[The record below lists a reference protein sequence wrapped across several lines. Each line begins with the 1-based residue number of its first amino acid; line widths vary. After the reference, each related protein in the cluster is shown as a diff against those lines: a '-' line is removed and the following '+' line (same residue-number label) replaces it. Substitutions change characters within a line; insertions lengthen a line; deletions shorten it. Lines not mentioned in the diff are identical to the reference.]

1 MTTSSTTRGELA
13 KPQSGT
19 FFVPPAM
26 DGVPSVSD
34 AASCDHTSAPSPAS
48 SAFRIP
54 VAPNV

>member
-1 MTTSSTTRGELA
+1 MTTSSTTSGELA

-19 FFVPPAM
+19 FVP
-26 DGVPSVSD
+26 VSD
-34 AASCDHTSAPSPAS
+34 AALRDHTTAPLLAS